1 MVKGFSVFVVMTCLS
16 LAVPAWASVFA
27 SGATP
32 TIKEKAPHTLFAR
45 AIEDLPV
52 MSGLEVVDD
61 EDVLEIFG
69 SQRMA
74 QTLLRGR
81 VDIDRVYYFYAE
93 VLPSLGWKKIDSKTY
108 RRETERL
115 LFQPSSANEE
125 GMTYVRFVVEP
136 MGEGGA
142 E

>member
-1 MVKGFSVFVVMTCLS
+1 VKGFSVFVVVVCLS
-16 LAVPAWASVFA
+16 FAMSSWDSAFA
-27 SGATP
+27 SSSVL

-52 MSGLEVVDD
+52 MSGFEVVDD
-61 EDVLEIFG
+61 EDVLELFG
-69 SQRMA
+69 SQRVA
-74 QTLLRGR
+74 QTFLRGR

-93 VLPSLGWKKIDSKTY
+93 VLPSLGWKKIDSRTY
-108 RRETERL
+108 WRDNERL

-125 GMTYVRFVVEP
+125 GLTYVRFVVEP
-136 MGEGGA
+136 MGEDKA